1 MAMEVRVDP
10 LFQSSGDL
18 LADRRYGFA
27 LELAA
32 RGDRHGAID
41 VLTQALELAP
51 DFASAWFALADL
63 REGSGDRSGAIEAF
77 WRAHVAD
84 PDDRRGAGLRLARL
98 NAQVP
103 DAMPSDYVRALFDQY
118 GPRFDTALEALSYR
132 APALLLDAITRS
144 RVRRGQRLRFGAV
157 LDLGVG
163 TGLMGAAVRSIC
175 DWLVGVDLS
184 PGMIAKARQKGLY
197 DRLDVADIGEFM
209 KAECSTSSRYHLIL
223 AADVLPYVG
232 DLKQIMTQAT
242 SLLEEDGLFGFT
254 VETHAGA
261 GIGLGE
267 KLRHAHSEM
276 HVRDAI
282 ASAGLAL
289 HVLERASTRN
299 EGGVPVANIVVLA
312 GRL

>member
-41 VLTQALELAP
+41 VLTQAIELAP
-51 DFASAWFALADL
+51 DFVSAWFSLADL
-63 REGSGDRSGAIEAF
+63 REVSGDRSGAIEAF
-77 WRAHVAD
+77 RRAHVAD

-103 DAMPSDYVRALFDQY
+103 DAMPPDYVRALFDQY
-118 GPRFDTALEALSYR
+118 APRFDTALEALSYR

-144 RVRRGQRLRFGAV
+144 RARRGQRLRFGAV
-157 LDLGVG
+157 LDLGCG
-163 TGLMGAAVRSIC
+163 TGLMGAAVGPVC

-232 DLKQIMTQAT
+232 DLTQIMTQVK
-242 SLLEEDGLFGFT
+242 SLLEAGGLFGFT

-261 GIGLGE
+261 GIKLGE
-267 KLRHAHSEM
+267 KLRYAHSEM

-289 HVLERASTRN
+289 HVFEHASTRD
-299 EGGVPVANIVVLA
+299 EGSAPVANAVVLA
-312 GRL
+312 GRP

>member
-27 LELAA
+27 LELAG

-41 VLTQALELAP
+41 VLTQAIELAP
-51 DFASAWFALADL
+51 DFASAWFTLADL
-63 REGSGDRSGAIEAF
+63 REVSGDRSGAIEAF
-77 WRAHVAD
+77 RRAHVAD
-84 PDDRRGAGLRLARL
+84 PDDRRGARLRLARL

-103 DAMPSDYVRALFDQY
+103 GAMPPDYVRALFDQY
-118 GPRFDTALEALSYR
+118 APRFDTALEALSYR

-144 RVRRGQRLRFGAV
+144 RARRGQRLRFGAV
-157 LDLGVG
+157 LDLGCG
-163 TGLMGAAVRSIC
+163 TGLMGAAVRPIC

-197 DRLDVADIGEFM
+197 DRLDVADICEFM
-209 KAECSTSSRYHLIL
+209 TAECSTSSRYHLIL

-232 DLKQIMTQAT
+232 DLTQIMTQVK
-242 SLLEEDGLFGFT
+242 SLLEAGGLFGFT
-254 VETHAGA
+254 LETHAGT
-261 GIGLGE
+261 GIKLGE
-267 KLRHAHSEM
+267 KLRYAHSEM

-289 HVLERASTRN
+289 HVFEHASTRN
-299 EGGVPVANIVVLA
+299 EGSALVVNAVVLA
-312 GRL
+312 GRS

>member
-41 VLTQALELAP
+41 VLTQAIELAP
-51 DFASAWFALADL
+51 DFVSAWFSLADL
-63 REGSGDRSGAIEAF
+63 REVSGDRSGAIEAF
-77 WRAHVAD
+77 RRAHVAD

-103 DAMPSDYVRALFDQY
+103 DAMPPEYVRALFDQY
-118 GPRFDTALEALSYR
+118 APRFDTALEALSYR

-144 RVRRGQRLRFGAV
+144 RARRGQRLRFGAV
-157 LDLGVG
+157 LDLGCG
-163 TGLMGAAVRSIC
+163 TGLMGAAVGPVC

-184 PGMIAKARQKGLY
+184 PCMIAKARQKGLY

-209 KAECSTSSRYHLIL
+209 KAVGTIPEVPDAKSYVDDAYLRRV
-223 AADVLPYVG
+223 AADPT
-232 DLKQIMTQAT
+232 LKAMAT
-242 SLLEEDGLFGFT
+242 
-254 VETHAGA
+254 
-261 GIGLGE
+261 
-267 KLRHAHSEM
+267 
-276 HVRDAI
+276 
-282 ASAGLAL
+282 
-289 HVLERASTRN
+289 N
-299 EGGVPVANIVVLA
+299 AN
-312 GRL
+312 